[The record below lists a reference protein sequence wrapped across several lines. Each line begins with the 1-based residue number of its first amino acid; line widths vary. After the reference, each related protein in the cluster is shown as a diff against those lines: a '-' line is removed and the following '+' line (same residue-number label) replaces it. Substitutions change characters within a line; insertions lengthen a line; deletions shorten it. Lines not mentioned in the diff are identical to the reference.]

1 LSARFIAS
9 PRFASRGYGRNHP
22 LAIPRVALA
31 HELTRAC
38 GLLEAGE
45 YLEARCASE
54 SELAAFHDP
63 GYVAALRRAE
73 RAGAVAQEDRAR
85 HALGTL
91 ENPWFADV
99 YTRPATAV
107 GGSLQAAEEALAGR
121 RAFNPAGGM
130 HHARRDRAQGFCYFN
145 DNVLG
150 ILRLRA
156 AGLRVLYV
164 DLDAHYP
171 DGVAEALRGDPQVLV
186 VSLHMDTAYAYPK
199 AGGGL
204 DDPDVVNLPLPRGTN
219 DAEYLHAFD
228 ALWSRA
234 LARFAPDAVM
244 LQAGSDAI
252 APDPLG
258 KLGLSTQ
265 GFLAAVARVVADA
278 PRLAVTGGGGYH
290 PLLVARAWTGV
301 WALLAGRALPEPM
314 PEAGTALLAAVDW
327 QHEEEWVGP
336 WMFGSFRDPAPAA
349 KIRPGLREL
358 AERAARH
365 PRLA

>member
-1 LSARFIAS
+1 LTARFIAS

-22 LAIPRVALA
+22 LAIPRVSLA
-31 HELTRAC
+31 HELVRAC
-38 GLLEAGE
+38 GLIEEGE
-45 YLEARCASE
+45 YLEARCASDA
-54 SELAAFHDP
+54 ELAAFHDP
-63 GYVAALRRAE
+63 DYVAALRRAE
-73 RAGAVAQEDRAR
+73 AGGGVAQEDRR
-85 HALGTL
+85 RYALGTL

-99 YTRPATAV
+99 FTRPATAA
-107 GGSLQAAEEALAGR
+107 GGSLQAADEALAGR

-130 HHARRDRAQGFCYFN
+130 HHARRGRAQGFCYFN

-186 VSLHMDTAYAYPK
+186 VSLHMDTSYAYPK

-204 DDPDVVNLPLPRGTN
+204 DDTQVVNLPLPRGAN
-219 DAEYLHAFD
+219 DAEYLLAFE
-228 ALWSRA
+228 ALWPRA
-234 LARFAPDAVM
+234 LERFAPDAVM
-244 LQAGSDAI
+244 LQAGTDVI

-258 KLGLSTQ
+258 KLGVSTQ
-265 GFLAAVARVVADA
+265 GFLAAVARVVEGA

-290 PLLVARAWTGV
+290 PLLVARAWAGV
-301 WALLAGRALPEPM
+301 WALLCGRGLPEAM
-314 PEAGTALLAAVDW
+314 PPAGAALLAAVDW
-327 QHEEEWVGP
+327 QHDEEWLAP
-336 WMFGSFRDPAPAA
+336 WMLASFGDPAPRAT
-349 KIRPGLREL
+349 IRPEVREL
-358 AERAARH
+358 ATRASRH